1 VESPVPD
8 FPNSISN
15 EPPPLL
21 KDILEGLLEGLYVAD
36 RERKII
42 YWNQAAERLTGYKAE
57 EVLGKQCS
65 DNFLMQVDC
74 SGCLLCG
81 GECPVSLTLKDGRPR
96 REEVY
101 FHHRSG
107 HKIPVEIMVG
117 PIRGRDSEVIG
128 AVELFHDNSRQRAV
142 RERAKALAK
151 FAFLDPTSQVGNRR
165 YLEQQLAQHLDEYS
179 KRGIPFGIIM
189 ADLDEF
195 KAINDTY
202 GHAIGDAALVSV
214 GKTLS
219 NCFRASDAVGRWGG
233 DEFMAILLGITKES
247 LTRASEKFRSL
258 VAQSTLRMDG
268 RLIRV
273 TVSVGGAIVDPGDS
287 RESLMKRVDHHLY
300 ASKGAGRNRVS
311 L

>member
-1 VESPVPD
+1 
-8 FPNSISN
+8 
-15 EPPPLL
+15 
-21 KDILEGLLEGLYVAD
+21 
-36 RERKII
+36 
-42 YWNQAAERLTGYKAE
+42 
-57 EVLGKQCS
+57 
-65 DNFLMQVDC
+65 
-74 SGCLLCG
+74 
-81 GECPVSLTLKDGRPR
+81 
-96 REEVY
+96 
-101 FHHRSG
+101 
-107 HKIPVEIMVG
+107 MVG

-128 AVELFHDNSRQRAV
+128 AVEPFHDNSRQRAV